1 MSRLLNVCSDSQR
14 TLTCVSWIRPWRCYQ
29 WYLPLT
35 TGVDY
40 KTSTKVTGV
49 DASKQTV
56 TTESGETISYEKLIY
71 ALGARVRQHGLTCRS
86 LTACSG

>member
-1 MSRLLNVCSDSQR
+1 M
-14 TLTCVSWIRPWRCYQ
+14 
-29 WYLPLT
+29 
-35 TGVDY
+35 DY

-71 ALGARVRQHGLTCRS
+71 ALGARVSMHKLPCRGNWHNGMAPLSHPEEEALAQGL
-86 LTACSG
+86 LI